1 MAVKGKGKAVAATPP
16 GGASASASAGGA
28 KRRKGSA
35 DAGPSFSSTAE
46 AEAAKRRRRSG
57 VLQFFDD
64 AACVGD
70 DDDEEEEEEE
80 MFMSDEEE
88 DIDDGFFTEGK
99 AENINLKRTERSHPL
114 PFLGIVKE
122 EELSGDELEEF
133 IKERYSSRVKHT
145 AFDGST
151 NVDDDEF
158 TMDGLLKEP
167 TIWKIKCMVGRER
180 QMAFC
185 LMQKYVDLQ
194 KFGTKVPIISVFAL
208 DHVRGFVFVEAEK
221 ACDVTEACKGFCSV
235 YISRINAVPAA
246 EVPSLLSS
254 RAKPFVISP
263 GTWVVSADNG
273 RKRVLIKLIPRVDLR
288 AISKKFGGAISL
300 KEAAIPAPRL
310 ISSQELEPHIEMK
323 RDRQTGDVFEVLD
336 GLMFKDGFLYKRVAL
351 SSLIYWGIQPTET
364 ELLKF
369 SSSPTNTSSTD
380 DLDWVSSMRKD
391 FGVVIA
397 FEKDGLRILKGGP
410 EGFAMTVKKQD
421 IKKVCADKMFT
432 AVDHKKKII
441 SINDTVNVLEGPFQG
456 KQGVV
461 KHLYMGILFI
471 YNESESENNGY
482 FCAQCGSCE
491 NVKKRKELANSTF
504 GNSED
509 NPIPM
514 FSYEQNEQRDNERP
528 YRSTREQLFSIGE
541 MLRIRKGPLKGYL
554 CRVVRIFRNDVTVKL
569 DSLLKIV
576 TGSEADKPS
585 WDNGLPSF
593 GSDSW
598 QPFSSSKLPVQ
609 KADGES
615 DADPWSKKAAS
626 SVDDSDPWG
635 TKTKSASIDVWNN
648 SATQKENSSD
658 DAWGKQP
665 GGSGSNIGGS
675 SWDRMTAD
683 NESGKSDNWGDACK
697 EMDKTGS
704 DPDPWGSKVKEVD
717 LKETDNWGKASM
729 ETEKKSEDDN
739 HGWGQPV
746 GKLNQDH
753 EKGARK
759 SGAWDTVIAESSSSV
774 PGRGDDDSWAKTDS
788 SVAQDDAWGKSKD
801 NNSDGAAGW
810 SKTKTSNQSHGT
822 GGWDTAAG
830 NWNSS
835 SDVDGQK
842 DAWGKAKDANAN
854 SEEKNNEDG
863 TWNKAAALDQV
874 GGSDWGNPKFS
885 SGDGPSSWNKE
896 DEVGGDSQN
905 GNWSRPSGNY
915 EGGRGFG
922 RGQGRGRGREYG
934 DLGGRNNQGS
944 WKNSGGNDS
953 SGRPSWRSDNQMD
966 KEVGDSGGYRGRGRG
981 RSQYGGQGRGDNGW
995 RNGGRSSSEYGRS
1008 DPDAPSWGNKQ
1019 PNFANEGCA
1028 DWDKGTSNKGSWDRG
1043 DNWNAPNSAIN
1054 QPWSSSRGTK
1064 SSDENQASTWI
1075 SSEDKKPSGG
1085 QEQQSD
1091 AWASQMTSTAG
1102 VEDKSDEWGT
1112 KAEGNAGSTGGKWEN
1127 ASTGEE
1133 RGSDPWGSKICSAK
1147 GKEQETDP
1155 WASKVTSTADAGDN
1169 NNGWNT
1175 MVRDTSSGSEGKWGN
1190 AGTEEKVDAWKSNE
1204 GSENSGGWNSAGSSW
1219 GNQKSSWGKPT
1230 SSGGEQEPAWSNP
1243 KSGDDNSGYGRG
1255 GFGHGNR
1262 GRGRGRNFGDS
1273 GSSWGGGSSRNDESR
1288 GERSEDRWNTR
1299 DSDGG
1304 RGRGRGRFGRGDRSQ
1319 GNNYGSG
1326 GNNDRSWGSGR
1337 GNRDQNN
1344 DRRPFG
1350 QDRGGGWSQ
1359 SSDWNSNKVT
1369 TEDQAF
1375 SKGKSSWGSDK
1386 NDGWGASKP
1395 SGGDDQ
1401 AGKNHATNP
1410 WGAPPSD
1417 TTTGGG
1423 SGGGGS
1429 WENRTE
1435 DTSEKSSWGGS
1446 EAGQKK
1452 EGSWAKSEGSGSQT
1466 GGSSRD
1472 KPDGGWNSNKG
1483 EDTEGGGS
1491 GSAWEKADGKGGSS
1505 GNGGW

>member
-576 TGSEADKPS
+576 TGWLADYSCSCSLTVIDHSVIFSVQAEFLSVPAKRGDNSSGAPSGPFGNQDTTFFGSEADKPS

-922 RGQGRGRGREYG
+922 RGQGRGRGRE
-934 DLGGRNNQGS
+934 
-944 WKNSGGNDS
+944 
-953 SGRPSWRSDNQMD
+953 
-966 KEVGDSGGYRGRGRG
+966 
-981 RSQYGGQGRGDNGW
+981 SQYGGQGRGDNGW

-1304 RGRGRGRFGRGDRSQ
+1304 RGRGRGRFGR
-1319 GNNYGSG
+1319 
-1326 GNNDRSWGSGR
+1326 
-1337 GNRDQNN
+1337 
-1344 DRRPFG
+1344 
-1350 QDRGGGWSQ
+1350 
-1359 SSDWNSNKVT
+1359 
-1369 TEDQAF
+1369 
-1375 SKGKSSWGSDK
+1375 
-1386 NDGWGASKP
+1386 
-1395 SGGDDQ
+1395 
-1401 AGKNHATNP
+1401 
-1410 WGAPPSD
+1410 
-1417 TTTGGG
+1417 
-1423 SGGGGS
+1423 
-1429 WENRTE
+1429 
-1435 DTSEKSSWGGS
+1435 